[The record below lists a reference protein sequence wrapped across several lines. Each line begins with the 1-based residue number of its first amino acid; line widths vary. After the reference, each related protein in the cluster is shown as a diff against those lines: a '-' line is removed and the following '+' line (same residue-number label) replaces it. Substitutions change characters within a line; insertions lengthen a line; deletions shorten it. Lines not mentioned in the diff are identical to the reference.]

1 MTGWSWRTAHPD
13 ELPPIHDTVVTVMAK
28 QMGVGGDDSWGA
40 RVHDEYLIPSDQP
53 LTLSFVIDTAYH
65 E

>member
-1 MTGWSWRTAHPD
+1 MELENAAHPD